1 MAATKK
7 TTAKKPTVKPKPE
20 KVEKVP
26 VKKAATKK
34 TVKAKATPKK
44 ETKPTT
50 VKKATTKKVPEKKT
64 EPKKVTKKKVA
75 TKPQAVEKVP
85 VKTKAELLCENVA
98 PELRTQVI
106 SLANAVLTMQD
117 KIEQQI
123 PIYKNEPLAQMV
135 TLGSG
140 ETTLRP
146 NPIVQEFRATVR
158 DYATA
163 LENLKKILDAKATA
177 SEVSAVEALRNRFK
191 VG

>member
-50 VKKATTKKVPEKKT
+50 AKKAPEKKT

-98 PELRTQVI
+98 PELRTQAI
-106 SLANAVLTMQD
+106 SLANAILTMQD

-163 LENLKKILDAKATA
+163 LENLEKILDTKAGTKGP
-177 SEVSAVEALRNRFK
+177 SSVEDLRNRFK